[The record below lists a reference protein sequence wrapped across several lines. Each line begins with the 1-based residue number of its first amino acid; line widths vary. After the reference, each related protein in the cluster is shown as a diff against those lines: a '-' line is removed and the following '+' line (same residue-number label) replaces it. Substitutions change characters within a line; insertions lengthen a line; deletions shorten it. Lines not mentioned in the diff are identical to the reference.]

1 MVTHEFTISETI
13 VFLRDNEFI
22 KNSYYE
28 KLEYKFR
35 KGLFK
40 AVIESLRNYGFKI
53 KVRAILWSNVAMD
66 TRLTIELSDKPKK
79 STYKSIW

>member
-35 KGLFK
+35 KGLFQDIIK
-40 AVIESLRNYGFKI
+40 SLCSYGFRIKI
-53 KVRAILWSNVAMD
+53 GARLWSDVTMD
-66 TRLTIELSDKPKK
+66 TRLTIELPDKPKK